1 MRQILLILLLPVLV
15 TSFEPSTTGLVEKNC
30 PRRCRCDRH
39 GRKIVYCQD
48 RELIDIPYGIPRDTL
63 ELQLQDN
70 VIVNG
75 PRLNHELYQLASLT
89 KLDLHSNKLTSFPE
103 RLPENLENLLI
114 WDNDIKFVGKKPL
127 TGLTVL
133 QELRLDGNA
142 LTNQGLSQTTFADTK
157 SLILLDL
164 SNNKLTSVPEGLP
177 QSLQFLYL
185 KNNNIDTIKR

>member
-1 MRQILLILLLPVLV
+1 MFFLLPIVVSSLDP
-15 TSFEPSTTGLVEKNC
+15 TSSSTSTLKKTCPS
-30 PRRCRCDRH
+30 RCRCDRR
-39 GRKIVYCQD
+39 GRRIVYCQD
-48 RELIDIPYGIPRDTL
+48 RELVDIPYGIPRDTL

-75 PRLNHELYQLASLT
+75 PRLNHELYQLSSLT
-89 KLDLHSNKLTSFPE
+89 KLDLHSNKLTSFPD
-103 RLPENLENLLI
+103 RLPEKLENLLI

-127 TGLTVL
+127 QGLTVL

-142 LTNQGLSQTTFADTK
+142 LTNQGLSPYSFSDTE

-164 SNNKLTSVPEGLP
+164 SNNKLTSLPEGLP
-177 QSLQFLYL
+177 PSLQFLYL